1 MRKKPKD
8 PLTETELEKIATAA
22 TFIHFKHQIP
32 ENDALKAVM
41 SLYTEFRR
49 TSPRDLAVSLASRLS
64 PTMVEHKKTPQELV
78 KMTESTAVKVALF
91 VAYDGGEEMLKA
103 YAKDGRL
110 HDLLRL
116 AQVKGLP

>member
-1 MRKKPKD
+1 MRKKLKD
-8 PLTETELEKIATAA
+8 PLTEPELEKIATAA
-22 TFIHFKHQIP
+22 TFIHFKHKIP

-49 TSPRDLAVSLASRLS
+49 TSPRDLAVSLAARLS
-64 PTMVEHKKTPQELV
+64 NTMVEHKMTPQDTV
-78 KMTESTAVKVALF
+78 KKTEATAVKVALF

-110 HDLLRL
+110 TDLLRL
-116 AQVKGLP
+116 AGVKGIP